1 MAFGDRVG
9 DSVRRRVYYLGD
21 SCGDRASSVPHEGEV
36 DIYKDIPIVH
46 DVPGGIGNGV
56 GECSSH

>member
-1 MAFGDRVG
+1 
-9 DSVRRRVYYLGD
+9 
-21 SCGDRASSVPHEGEV
+21 V